1 MPFADTPMNLAK
13 NGGKQRFDGYAGQHK
28 GWMPGKNC
36 RGGGVSFAVP
46 PRHCHAADPAAEAA
60 MTPMVTVTSAAGQ
73 DLSIRSDVLSGIRE
87 ASLSTGVE
95 FSYLMAQANRE
106 SSFNP
111 SAQAKTSSAAGLYQF
126 VEQTWLGVVKH
137 HGAEHGQGDLADK
150 ITRRSDGHFSV
161 TDAATRR
168 QILDLR
174 RDPTFA
180 AAMAAEHAADNKAK
194 LSEKLGR
201 EITGTDLYLA
211 HFLGISGAIKFLRN
225 VAESPDK
232 TGASL
237 FPKAAAANQNVF
249 YGEGGRAKTVTEIY
263 DKFAASMNADME
275 AYAAFEGGVA
285 PSPEVQV
292 AVADAGGTALPASP
306 NAAYATAF
314 RTASL
319 ATSRPSAPTNGFGKV
334 GSLLSPLM
342 LVTLA
347 ALPVGREEDGQESE
361 RQATRRANDDNGAGH
376 AARTGSLFNRLDD
389 PLHLELL
396 RSSYAI

>member
-1 MPFADTPMNLAK
+1 
-13 NGGKQRFDGYAGQHK
+13 
-28 GWMPGKNC
+28 
-36 RGGGVSFAVP
+36 
-46 PRHCHAADPAAEAA
+46 

-73 DLSIRSDVLSGIRE
+73 DLSIRSDVLSGIRQ

-201 EITGTDLYLA
+201 DITGTDLYLA

-263 DKFAASMNADME
+263 DKFAASMNADMV
-275 AYAAFEGGVA
+275 AYAAFEGDVA
-285 PSPEVQV
+285 PAPE
-292 AVADAGGTALPASP
+292 ALVADAGGSALPASP
-306 NAAYATAF
+306 NAAYAAAF

-319 ATSRPSAPTNGFGKV
+319 ATSRPSVPTNGFGKV

-347 ALPVGREEDGQESE
+347 ALPVGREEEGDGQESE
-361 RQATRRANDDNGAGH
+361 RQATRRANDENGAGH

>member
-1 MPFADTPMNLAK
+1 
-13 NGGKQRFDGYAGQHK
+13 
-28 GWMPGKNC
+28 
-36 RGGGVSFAVP
+36 
-46 PRHCHAADPAAEAA
+46 
-60 MTPMVTVTSAAGQ
+60 MTPLVTVTSAAGQ
-73 DLSIRSDVLSGIRE
+73 DLSIRSDVLSGIRQ
-87 ASLSTGVE
+87 ASLSTGIE

-126 VEQTWLGVVKH
+126 VEQTWLGVVKN
-137 HGAEHGQGDLADK
+137 HGAEYGQGDLADK
-150 ITRRSDGHFSV
+150 ITRRSDGHFTV
-161 TDAATRR
+161 ADAATR
-168 QILDLR
+168 QEILDLR
-174 RDPTFA
+174 RDQTFA

-194 LSEKLGR
+194 LSDKLGR

-237 FPKAAAANQNVF
+237 FPKAAAANKNVF
-249 YGEGGRAKTVTEIY
+249 YGEGGRAKTVSEIY

-275 AYAAFEGGVA
+275 AYAAFEGNTTPA
-285 PSPEVQV
+285 TM
-292 AVADAGGTALPASP
+292 VADAGTALPASP
-306 NAAYATAF
+306 NAAYAMAF

-319 ATSRPSAPTNGFGKV
+319 ASAPAPSAPSSSLGKV

-347 ALPVGREEDGQESE
+347 ALPVGREEEENGDKADRLG
-361 RQATRRANDDNGAGH
+361 TRPAADETGFSH
-376 AARTGSLFNRLDD
+376 AAASGSLFNRADD
-389 PLHLELL
+389 QLHLELL
-396 RSSYAI
+396 RSSFAI